1 MTMDRSISIDPEEIA
16 DHLRFNP
23 DEAFEVLAYLANRFD
38 GDDHASKWVERA
50 AALHSG
56 SLSDS
61 RVRPFLLVLAEA
73 LAQAE
78 AV

>member
-1 MTMDRSISIDPEEIA
+1 MTMDRSISIDADEIA
-16 DHLRFNP
+16 DHLRSNP

-38 GDDHASKWVERA
+38 GEDHASRWAERA
-50 AALHSG
+50 AAEHSG

-61 RVRPFLLVLAEA
+61 RVRPFLLVLAKY
-73 LAQAE
+73 LARAE